1 MNKNTKLY
9 NVIFPFWLLVSF
21 PISWIFLIVF
31 PANFAIDFLV
41 VLLSLKFLKVENFKE
56 IAKKVIFKVW
66 IMGFVA
72 DIIGSVLMF
81 TVACMMETKNEAFND
96 WWYENVTNSVCYN
109 PFENIFAFLI
119 VTVFVAFVGF
129 LIYEMNFRWCLKKA
143 DLTFEQK
150 RRVALNLAFFTAPYL
165 FYLPT
170 MWFY

>member
-1 MNKNTKLY
+1 MKKSTKLY

-21 PISWIFLIVF
+21 PITWIWFAVL
-31 PANFAIDFLV
+31 PANLVIDFLV
-41 VLLSLKFLKVENFKE
+41 VFFTLNFLKVENRKE

-72 DIIGSVLMF
+72 DIIGSFFMF
-81 TVACMMETKNEAFND
+81 ATACMMETKNEAFD
-96 WWYENVTNSVCYN
+96 EWWYENVTNSVCYN
-109 PFENIFAFLI
+109 PFENIFAFLL

-129 LIYEMNFRWCLKKA
+129 LIYEFNLRWCLKKT
-143 DLTFEQK
+143 DLSPEHK
-150 RRVALNLAFFTAPYL
+150 KRVALNLALFTAPYL